1 MIGIEITQEND
12 MVQEITDV
20 LERERLSPIS
30 AKDRNYAKGF
40 IDAGLEY
47 GKLSFAQR
55 DELYQKWGI
64 V

>member
-1 MIGIEITQEND
+1 MAQDNN
-12 MVQEITDV
+12 MVQEIMDI
-20 LERERLSPIS
+20 LDSQRLSPIS

-40 IDAGLEY
+40 IDAVLEY

-55 DELYQKWGI
+55 DDLYQKWGI